1 MEFLLGLS
9 DEQVKRRIRRQ
20 KRLRWFFSILGVAL
34 VVVQIV
40 AFSLPGPRQAVTQA
54 FQPTTPTVTPTR
66 ALPTPTQTPSPTPLP
81 PSPTPAPTQTPTPVP
96 TETPIPPTAAP
107 ATGSTDPHAAA
118 VPLLLDTTPKVTS
131 EQTTL
136 LSGSGQAGDVVSVLY
151 RYSVIAET
159 EVSPEGKWQV
169 EISTEPLARGENTLV
184 VTSNTSSSPLS
195 LDLTFDPWWLQ
206 APARLQGALGEG
218 YACAPTVLGMAL
230 DYYAAQDP
238 SHTAPPTVEIVEALK
253 NKGFV
258 DGYGADAAMLVNLA
272 IEYGYSHS
280 FFYRTWT
287 QAHLRKMLDEG
298 TPVIANVRADLSTDG
313 YGHSVLVIGMSPDG
327 QRVMV
332 IDPAQGMIEVPWTTF
347 DESWGSFGPPYHHG
361 LVVKP

>member
-9 DEQVKRRIRRQ
+9 DDQVKRRIRRQ
-20 KRLRWFFSILGVAL
+20 KRLRWLFGVLGITFVG
-34 VVVQIV
+34 VQVV
-40 AFSLPGPRQAVTQA
+40 AFSMPGPRQAVVQV
-54 FQPTTPTVTPTR
+54 FQPTTPTLAPTR

-81 PSPTPAPTQTPTPVP
+81 PSPTPTPTQTPTLVP
-96 TETPIPPTAAP
+96 TETPFPVTVAP
-107 ATGSTDPHAAA
+107 ATGSTDPGNPT
-118 VPLLLDTTPKVTS
+118 VTLLLDATSQVVS
-131 EQTTL
+131 EQTAL
-136 LSGSGQAGDVVSVLY
+136 LSGSGQAGDVVSILY
-151 RYSVIAET
+151 HYSVIAET
-159 EVSPEGKWQV
+159 EVNPEGQWQV
-169 EISTEPLARGENTLV
+169 EIPTEPLARGENMLS
-184 VTSNTSSSPLS
+184 VTSSTSSHSLS
-195 LDLTFDPWWLQ
+195 LDLTFAPWWLES
-206 APARLQGALGEG
+206 PARLQGALGEG

-238 SHTAPPTVEIVEALK
+238 SYAAPPTVEIVEALK

-280 FFYRTWT
+280 FFYRNWT
-287 QAHLRKMLDEG
+287 QAHLRKMLDES
-298 TPVIANVRADLSTDG
+298 TPVIVNVRSDLSTDG

-332 IDPAQGMIEVPWTTF
+332 IDPAQGMVEVPWTTL
-347 DESWGSFGPPYHHG
+347 DASWGSFGPPYRHG